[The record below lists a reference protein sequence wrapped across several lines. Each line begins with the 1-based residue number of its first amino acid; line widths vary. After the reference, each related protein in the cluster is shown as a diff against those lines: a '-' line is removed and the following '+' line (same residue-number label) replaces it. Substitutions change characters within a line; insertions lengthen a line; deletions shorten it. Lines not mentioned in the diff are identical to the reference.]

1 MRVNPKRRSVP
12 VLYLV
17 VGVLMLGGVA
27 GCPLPQATNKSGPDG
42 SSSPN
47 RQIVGSW
54 NCTTFP
60 FAGGT
65 VDFGAN
71 GEWMKSEKDR
81 AGRALVVT
89 GTWSAT
95 KTDEKGMEIL
105 VRITRAEGTSEGA
118 KKSET
123 ISTEITIKKS
133 VTFEDNDEITIWDAP
148 REQNGDMGLRYKRR

>member
-27 GCPLPQATNKSGPDG
+27 GCPLPQATNKSGPSG

-54 NCTTFP
+54 ICTTFP

-81 AGRALVVT
+81 AGRALEAT

-105 VRITRAEGTSEGA
+105 VRITRAEGPSEGA
-118 KKSET
+118 KSET
-123 ISTEITIKKS
+123 ISTDITIKKS
-133 VTFEDNDEITIWDAP
+133 VTFEDIDEITISDAP
-148 REQNGDMGLRYKRR
+148 REQNGDKGLRYKRR